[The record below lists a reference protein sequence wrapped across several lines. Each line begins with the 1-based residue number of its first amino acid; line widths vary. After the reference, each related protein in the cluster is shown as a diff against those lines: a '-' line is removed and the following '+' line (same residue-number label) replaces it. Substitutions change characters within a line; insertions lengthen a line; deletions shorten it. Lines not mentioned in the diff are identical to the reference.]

1 MVISVR
7 TEEVDGDL
15 VVVKEARTDGDVAR
29 LSREATMLTRGRH
42 PGVVEL
48 LAVEDRAIRLRHG
61 GTPLSRL
68 GVLPLDQAA
77 GLLSAVAD
85 IVHALHRQ
93 GVTHGDL
100 DADHVLVDQRGRPRL
115 CGFGLAGEHT
125 PQRAAEDVA
134 ALGRLLSALL
144 RISEGETWTNPPSGL
159 RSRSRRR
166 HARRELEAVA
176 SRAARSDPQQRPTAR
191 QLAKAIHAAVPEQSL
206 PGPHAAREPTATSSF
221 AEIPADIDPTADLG
235 WTTDDLSFLASQ
247 DHDESDQDLESVV
260 APSAVPGVE
269 RARVAVDPG
278 PERSDDVRPSVPLP
292 DTAARGGRP
301 RERRRSLVRIV
312 VLVVILIVGI
322 VAGVVGAKA
331 LDPFGGDDA
340 GPGTEDSTDS
350 TDSTDALE
358 TTTTVRPALA
368 NATTW
373 PERCDV
379 PDPAGP
385 DVDGDGCPDT
395 IELDG
400 RQASVGSVTVTLG
413 DEGDLV
419 ALADWNCDAIAT
431 PALLRPSTGE
441 VFVFPRW
448 SFDEPLEVDATTVVP
463 DATGISAGAGPCPV
477 PLVTTPSGPVAVE
490 VQR

>member
-7 TEEVDGDL
+7 TEEVDGEL

-61 GTPLSRL
+61 GTSLSRL

-93 GVTHGDL
+93 GVAHGDL
-100 DADHVLVDQRGRPRL
+100 DAEHVLVDQRGRPRL
-115 CGFGLAGEHT
+115 CGFGLAAEHT

-134 ALGRLLSALL
+134 ALGRLLFALL
-144 RISEGETWTNPPSGL
+144 RTSEGERWANPPSGL

-176 SRAARSDPQQRPTAR
+176 GRATRSDPQQRPTAR
-191 QLAKAIHAAVPEQSL
+191 QIAKAIHAAVPEQTL
-206 PGPHAAREPTATSSF
+206 PGPHAVASTATASF

-235 WTTDDLSFLASQ
+235 WTSDDLSFLASKT
-247 DHDESDQDLESVV
+247 HDESDQDLEPVI
-260 APSAVPGVE
+260 APSTVPGVE
-269 RARVAVDPG
+269 QARVAVDPA
-278 PERSDDVRPSVPLP
+278 PERDDDLRPSVPLP
-292 DTAARGGRP
+292 DTAARGGRA
-301 RERRRSLVRIV
+301 RERRGSLVRIV
-312 VLVVILIVGI
+312 VLVIILVVGV
-322 VAGVVGAKA
+322 VAGVAAAKA
-331 LDPFGGDDA
+331 LDPFGGDDTEDS
-340 GPGTEDSTDS
+340 TEDSTDS
-350 TDSTDALE
+350 LE
-358 TTTTVRPALA
+358 APRTTTTARPALA
-368 NATTW
+368 SPVTW

-379 PDPAGP
+379 PDLVGP
-385 DVDGDGCPDT
+385 DIDDDGCPDT

-400 RQASVGSVTVTLG
+400 RQASVRNVTVTLG

-441 VFVFPRW
+441 VFVFPHW
-448 SFDEPLEVDATTVVP
+448 SFDEPFEVEATAVVP
-463 DATGISAGAGPCPV
+463 DATGISAGAGACPA
-477 PLVTTPSGPVAVE
+477 PLVATSSGPVAVE